1 MDLGLF
7 LMPCHPPERSL
18 GDANRWNVEVLEHA
32 DQLGYAEAWV
42 GEHFTV
48 PWEPIPAPDLLIAQA
63 FRNTDQIRLGPGA
76 HVIPFHHPGVLA
88 MRLAYLDHAA
98 NGRLNVAFTQGTSVT
113 DWRSFRPDVKEE
125 LQKGQ
130 IMTEGIDL
138 VLKYWTEPGPWKYE
152 GEWFQAEHVGPDPPE
167 GHPHAHHIYP
177 LQQPHPPIALA
188 GITEKSF
195 SLTVCGRR
203 GWIPMSLDLNPRIIS
218 KHWARV
224 EEGAAESGLTPDR
237 RDWRV
242 VKEVFVAETDEEA
255 RRYALEGCYG
265 RYFREFNLPLFKNW
279 NLIHLHK
286 DDLDEPDSDVD
297 LDYLCD
303 RWLVG
308 SVETVTRK
316 LDELQQALGG
326 FGRLLVLGMDYTED
340 RDAWFES
347 MRLLSEE
354 VVPNVTASVV
364 PA

>member
-1 MDLGLF
+1 
-7 LMPCHPPERSL
+7 
-18 GDANRWNVEVLEHA
+18 
-32 DQLGYAEAWV
+32 
-42 GEHFTV
+42 
-48 PWEPIPAPDLLIAQA
+48 
-63 FRNTDQIRLGPGA
+63 
-76 HVIPFHHPGVLA
+76 
-88 MRLAYLDHAA
+88 
-98 NGRLNVAFTQGTSVT
+98 
-113 DWRSFRPDVKEE
+113 
-125 LQKGQ
+125 
-130 IMTEGIDL
+130 MTEGIDL

-177 LQQPHPPIALA
+177 LQQPHPPVALA

-224 EEGAAESGLTPDR
+224 EEGAAETGLTPDR

-279 NLIHLHK
+279 GLLHLHK
-286 DDLDEPDSDVD
+286 DDLDESDADVD

-354 VVPNVTASVV
+354 VVPNVTASAV